1 MNISELLAN
10 TLSPDA
16 RLRAD
21 ATQQL
26 ESISRD
32 HWTAYMHMLSQE
44 LANEQ
49 LPSHIRSASGLA
61 LKNSLTSKEKYRQ
74 EEYNQK
80 WLSLEQGLKQQI
92 KQNTILTLASQ
103 DGKAGQASAQFI
115 AAIAAIELPINQW
128 PELMVTLVQ
137 NVSEGQNSNLKQ
149 ASLQAIGYI
158 CETVNPESLSAQSNA
173 ILTAVVQGARKEEP
187 NSSVRLAAV
196 SALFDSLEFVKEN
209 FEREGERNYVMQVV
223 CEATQSDDVRV
234 QITAFGCLVRIMQ
247 LYYDKMRFYMEK
259 ALFGLTVLGMKHSDE
274 KVALQAVEF
283 WSTVCEEEIDVSLE
297 IQEALENGVSSERE
311 NFQFAKIALPEVLPV
326 LLQLM
331 CKQDD
336 DVDEDEWNVS
346 MAAGTC
352 VQLFSQCVEGL
363 IVGPVLTFVEANI
376 RSNDWKRR
384 EAGVMALGSILE
396 GPDPK
401 LLETLMQEALPVL
414 ISMMSDPV
422 IQVQDTTAW
431 TLGRVSDL
439 VINAISPE
447 IHLPSLVHALLNG
460 LNSNP
465 RIVSNCCWTLMNLF
479 EQLNSNSYRSKQQ
492 TSIMSPY
499 FENIVSSLLR
509 VTEQTINEN
518 NSRTSAY
525 EALST
530 MVTYSSMDMIPIIS
544 RLLII
549 ILERLEQTI
558 AFQSQ
563 IIGIDERTSHEKH
576 QSNLC
581 NALTSIIRR
590 LGVDIRPSADRIM
603 TILLQLIQSASRQS
617 IIHEDVFL
625 AISALTSGKDLNS
638 YVNRMTFRLVLD
650 GYFCVYLDSFV
661 PFLYSALSNIE
672 EYQLCSIAVG
682 LIGDISRALGDK
694 VIPYC
699 DSFMTHLLQNL
710 QSSILHPNVKPVI
723 LSCFGDIAL
732 AIGSGF
738 IKYLEVVMQLL
749 QQASTIY
756 STPDQGYEMI
766 DYVNQL
772 REGIV
777 EAYVGIVQALKEE
790 KKSNPLLPYIQH
802 IFRFLAM
809 IHNVHDKSESL
820 TRSMIGLLGDF
831 AEIFPSNQISSMLQ
845 VEWVNEC
852 LKQGRTKPGYS
863 SVTKE
868 VARWSTEQI
877 KAVINGK

>member
-10 TLSPDA
+10 TLSSDA

-26 ESISRD
+26 EVICRN
-32 HWTAYMHMLSQE
+32 HWSVYMHMLSQE
-44 LANEQ
+44 LVNEQ
-49 LPSHIRSASGLA
+49 SPSHIRSASGLA
-61 LKNSLTSKEKYRQ
+61 LKNSLTSKERYRQ

-80 WLSLEQGLKQQI
+80 WLSLEQSLKQQI

-103 DGKAGQASAQFI
+103 DGKAGQAAAQFI

-128 PELMVTLVQ
+128 PELMATLVQ

-158 CETVNPESLSAQSNA
+158 CETVDPNNLAAQSNA

-209 FEREGERNYVMQVV
+209 FEREGERNYIMQVV
-223 CEATQSDDVRV
+223 CEATQSEDVRV

-247 LYYDKMRFYMEK
+247 LYYDKMKFYMEK
-259 ALFGLTVLGMKHSDE
+259 ALFGLTVLGMKHDDE

-283 WSTVCEEEIDVSLE
+283 WSTVCEEEIDVNLE
-297 IQEALENGVSSERE
+297 IQEALENGISSERE

-331 CKQDD
+331 CKQDE
-336 DVDEDEWNVS
+336 DVDEDEWNIS

-352 VQLFSQCVEGL
+352 VQLFSQCVEGI

-376 RSNDWKRR
+376 RSDDWKRR

-422 IQVQDTTAW
+422 VQVQDTTAW
-431 TLGRVSDL
+431 TLGRISDL

-447 IHLPSLVHALLNG
+447 IHLPSLIHALLNG
-460 LNSNP
+460 LNANP
-465 RIVSNCCWTLMNLF
+465 RIVSNCCWALMNLS
-479 EQLNSNSYRSKQQ
+479 EQLDGCSYGSKQQ

-499 FENIVSSLLR
+499 FENIVSSLLG
-509 VTEQTINEN
+509 VTERTINEN

-530 MVTYSSMDMIPIIS
+530 IVTHSSLDMIPIVS
-544 RLLII
+544 RLLIV
-549 ILERLEQTI
+549 ILERLERTI
-558 AFQSQ
+558 AFRDQ
-563 IIGIDERTSHEKH
+563 IIGVDERTNHEKH

-581 NALTSIIRR
+581 NTLTSIIRR
-590 LGVDIRPSADRIM
+590 LGADARPSSDRIM
-603 TILLQLIQSASRQS
+603 TILFQLIQSASRQS

-625 AISALTSGKDLNS
+625 AISALT
-638 YVNRMTFRLVLD
+638 LVLD

-699 DSFMTHLLQNL
+699 DNFMTHLLQNL
-710 QSSILHPNVKPVI
+710 QSSVLHPNVKPVI

-732 AIGSGF
+732 AIGSNF
-738 IKYLEVVMQLL
+738 MKYLEVVMQLL
-749 QQASTIY
+749 QQASIIY

-790 KKSNPLLPYIQH
+790 KKSNPLLPHIPH

-809 IHNVHDKSESL
+809 MHNIHDKSESL
-820 TRSMIGLLGDF
+820 TRAMIGLLGDL
-831 AEIFPSNQISSMLQ
+831 ADIIPSNQISSMFQ
-845 VEWVNEC
+845 EEWVNEC

-863 SVTKE
+863 SATKE
-868 VARWSTEQI
+868 IARWSTEQI

>member
-10 TLSPDA
+10 TLSSDA
-16 RLRAD
+16 QFRAD

-26 ESISRD
+26 EAISHN
-32 HWTAYMHMLSQE
+32 HWSAYMQMLSQE
-44 LANEQ
+44 LVNEQ
-49 LPSHIRSASGLA
+49 SPSHIRSASGLA
-61 LKNSLTSKEKYRQ
+61 LKNSLTSKERYKQ

-80 WLSLEQGLKQQI
+80 WLSLEQSSKQQI

-103 DGKAGQASAQFI
+103 DGKAGQAAAQFI

-128 PELMVTLVQ
+128 PELMATLVQ

-158 CETVNPESLSAQSNA
+158 CETVDPNNLAAQSNA

-209 FEREGERNYVMQVV
+209 FEREGERNYIMQVV
-223 CEATQSDDVRV
+223 CEATQSEDVRV

-247 LYYDKMRFYMEK
+247 LYYDKMKFYMEK
-259 ALFGLTVLGMKHSDE
+259 ALFGLTVLGMKHHDE

-283 WSTVCEEEIDVSLE
+283 WSTVCEEEIDVNLE

-331 CKQDD
+331 CKQDE
-336 DVDEDEWNVS
+336 DVDEDEWNIS

-352 VQLFSQCVEGL
+352 VQLFSQCVEGI

-376 RSNDWKRR
+376 RSDDWKRR

-396 GPDPK
+396 GPDLK

-422 IQVQDTTAW
+422 VQVQDTTAW
-431 TLGRVSDL
+431 TLGRISDL

-447 IHLPSLVHALLNG
+447 IHLPSLIHALLNG
-460 LNSNP
+460 LNANP
-465 RIVSNCCWTLMNLF
+465 RIVSNCCWALMNLS
-479 EQLNSNSYRSKQQ
+479 EQLDGCSYGSKQQ

-499 FENIVSSLLR
+499 FENIVSSLLG

-530 MVTYSSMDMIPIIS
+530 IVTHSSLDMIPIVS
-544 RLLII
+544 RLLIV
-549 ILERLEQTI
+549 ILERLERTI
-558 AFQSQ
+558 AFRDQ
-563 IIGIDERTSHEKH
+563 IIGVDERTNHEKH

-581 NALTSIIRR
+581 NTLTSIIRR
-590 LGVDIRPSADRIM
+590 LGVDARPSSDRIM
-603 TILLQLIQSASRQS
+603 TILFQLIQGASRQS

-625 AISALTSGKDLNS
+625 AISALT
-638 YVNRMTFRLVLD
+638 LVLD

-682 LIGDISRALGDK
+682 LVGDISRALGDK

-699 DSFMTHLLQNL
+699 DNFMTHLLQNL
-710 QSSILHPNVKPVI
+710 QVSWNLI
-723 LSCFGDIAL
+723 
-732 AIGSGF
+732 
-738 IKYLEVVMQLL
+738 
-749 QQASTIY
+749 
-756 STPDQGYEMI
+756 
-766 DYVNQL
+766 
-772 REGIV
+772 
-777 EAYVGIVQALKEE
+777 
-790 KKSNPLLPYIQH
+790 
-802 IFRFLAM
+802 
-809 IHNVHDKSESL
+809 
-820 TRSMIGLLGDF
+820 
-831 AEIFPSNQISSMLQ
+831 
-845 VEWVNEC
+845 
-852 LKQGRTKPGYS
+852 
-863 SVTKE
+863 
-868 VARWSTEQI
+868 
-877 KAVINGK
+877 